1 MAYNDS
7 VRAAWA
13 PLRSLIWSSI
23 GATYVGVGTSLN
35 TPVRIVHILNTT
47 DAALTFSW
55 DGVDDHFVL
64 PAGGYMVIDLTTN
77 RSGAGNG
84 GGFFLP
90 GAKRLYVKQLGV
102 PSFGYVYFSLVYSE

>member
-7 VRAAWA
+7 IRAAWA
-13 PLRSLIWSSI
+13 PLRSLGFAAT
-23 GATYVGVGTSLN
+23 GATYVGVGTALN

-47 DAALTFSW
+47 DALMSFSW
-55 DGVDDHFVL
+55 DGLVDHFVL

-77 RSGAGNG
+77 QGNNG

-90 GAKRLYVKQLGV
+90 GSKRLYVKRIGV
-102 PSFGYVYFSLVYSE
+102 PGSGSIYFSLVYSE